1 MAVIGKI
8 NKSAWCCR
16 YIHAKGKEVIP
27 GLTSTTEPGHS
38 QPRTTRCTSHHG
50 SEHIRCSAERRSFV
64 RWVAITVG
72 GVFWVIVIAGGVL
85 GGSLSLDGVVL
96 WVTVVVGVCV
106 LGDCHCRGCIG
117 EGHFHLGL
125 CCG

>member
-72 GVFWVIVIAGGVL
+72 GVFWVIVIAGGVFWVIVIVIVGGVL
-85 GGSLSLDGVVL
+85 GR
-96 WVTVVVGVCV
+96 VTFTGWGCVVGNCR
-106 LGDCHCRGCIG
+106 CRGVCSG
-117 EGHFHLGL
+117 
-125 CCG
+125 